1 MIEFSLWLRK
11 SEKSFAGQE
20 LWTRV
25 AESPVVAKV
34 WKQKI
39 GFDPR
44 FSTFDPRYLA
54 KGTNIKRDLT
64 RHQASSHKRMKHKQQ
79 ISFGGG
85 GKQ

>member
-1 MIEFSLWLRK
+1 ML
-11 SEKSFAGQE
+11 AGQAS
-20 LWTRV
+20 WTRV

-44 FSTFDPRYLA
+44 FSTFDPRYPA

-64 RHQASSHKRMKHKQQ
+64 RHQAFLPQKDETQATNF
-79 ISFGGG
+79 ILFGGG